1 MKCVAKT
8 VTGAIAEIEV
18 EPTDTLAELKVRFL
32 VLRQR
37 QRCDSSRL
45 ANPTEGETR
54 DVDGFLCEECADIFY
69 LLLLFGWVETVK
81 AKIEAK
87 L

>member
-1 MKCVAKT
+1 MKCVAKA
-8 VTGAIAEIEV
+8 VTGAIAEIIV

-45 ANPTEGETR
+45 ATPTA
-54 DVDGFLCEECADIFY
+54 V
-69 LLLLFGWVETVK
+69 
-81 AKIEAK
+81 
-87 L
+87 

>member
-8 VTGAIAEIEV
+8 VTGAIAEIDV

-37 QRCDSSRL
+37 QR
-45 ANPTEGETR
+45 
-54 DVDGFLCEECADIFY
+54 
-69 LLLLFGWVETVK
+69 
-81 AKIEAK
+81 
-87 L
+87 